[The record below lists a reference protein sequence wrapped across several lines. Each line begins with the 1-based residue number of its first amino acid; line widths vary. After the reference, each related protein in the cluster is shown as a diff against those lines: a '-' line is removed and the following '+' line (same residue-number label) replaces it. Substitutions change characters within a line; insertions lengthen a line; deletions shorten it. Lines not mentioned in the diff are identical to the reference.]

1 MRIPILYIMCG
12 LPASGKTTEAK
23 KIVAEDG
30 AEYVSSDEIRK
41 ELYGDESCQSDNQK
55 VFEHYYKRMN
65 QYLSEGKDVVIDSTN
80 VTLKSR
86 KRILS
91 ECKVDCIKLV
101 YIINTPIEICYEND
115 LKRERH
121 VGKEV
126 IDKFWKNFQCPQS
139 FEGFDSIVIIQ
150 NNHEKK
156 FDKDFFEETI
166 KKMNDFDQ
174 KNPHH
179 KFTLGEHCLI
189 TKKLLEKMI
198 DNTDSFYEKRLF
210 FTEKVKKSVC
220 YAALI
225 HDVGKMFSQ
234 SFDKDGV
241 AHYYNHANIGTYYLV
256 SHMSEFLDSIDKD
269 CFQYVSYVLFLVNYH
284 MLAHEIHT
292 EKAINKYKNLFGE
305 DLFNLLMKFQKCDSL
320 ASGTVGEID
329 L

>member
-1 MRIPILYIMCG
+1 MCG
-12 LPASGKTTEAK
+12 LPASGKTTKAK
-23 KIVAEDG
+23 EIVAEEG

-41 ELYGDESCQSDNQK
+41 ELYGDESCQSNNQK
-55 VFEHYYKRMN
+55 VFEHYYQRMN

-91 ECKVDCIKLV
+91 ECKVNCVKILYV
-101 YIINTPIEICYEND
+101 IATPIEYCYEND
-115 LKRERH
+115 SKRERQ
-121 VGKEV
+121 VGKEI
-126 IDKFWKNFQCPQS
+126 IDKFWKSFQFPQG

-198 DNTDSFYEKRLF
+198 NNTDSFYEKRLF
-210 FTEKVKKSVC
+210 FTEKVKKVF
-220 YAALI
+220 
-225 HDVGKMFSQ
+225 V
-234 SFDKDGV
+234 
-241 AHYYNHANIGTYYLV
+241 
-256 SHMSEFLDSIDKD
+256 
-269 CFQYVSYVLFLVNYH
+269 
-284 MLAHEIHT
+284 ML
-292 EKAINKYKNLFGE
+292 L
-305 DLFNLLMKFQKCDSL
+305 
-320 ASGTVGEID
+320 
-329 L
+329 

>member
-12 LPASGKTTEAK
+12 LPASGKTTKAK
-23 KIVAEDG
+23 EIVAEEG

-86 KRILS
+86 KRIIA
-91 ECKVDCIKLV
+91 ECKINCVKLL
-101 YIINTPIEICYEND
+101 YMIATPIEYCYEND
-115 LKRERH
+115 SKRERH

-126 IDKFWKNFQCPQS
+126 IDKFWKSFQFPQE
-139 FEGFDSIVIIQ
+139 FEGFDGVNIVNLYSNKSKISI
-150 NNHEKK
+150 EKAI
-156 FDKDFFEETI
+156 KDM
-166 KKMNDFDQ
+166 KSFDQ

-189 TKKLLEKMI
+189 TKKLLENSLKYLDI
-198 DNTDSFYEKRLF
+198 QYIKDSCY
-210 FTEKVKKSVC
+210 

-234 SFDKDGV
+234 SFGEDGV
-241 AHYYNHANIGTYYLV
+241 AHYYNHANIGSYYIV
-256 SHMSEFLDSIDKD
+256 SHFDSFFKYEDRKNIHSLL
-269 CFQYVSYVLFLVNYH
+269 VIFLVNYH

-305 DLFNLLMKFQKCDSL
+305 ELFDLLMKFQKCDSL

>member
-12 LPASGKTTEAK
+12 LPASGKTTKAK
-23 KIVAEDG
+23 EIVAEEG

-86 KRILS
+86 KRIFS
-91 ECKVDCIKLV
+91 ECKVNCEKFIYV
-101 YIINTPIEICYEND
+101 IATPIEICYEND

-121 VGKEV
+121 VGKEA
-126 IDKFWKNFQCPQS
+126 IDKFWKSFQFPQD
-139 FEGFDSIVIIQ
+139 FEGFSGTTVINLYSNVSKVSIEKII
-150 NNHEKK
+150 
-156 FDKDFFEETI
+156 KDM
-166 KKMNDFDQ
+166 KVFDQ

-189 TKKLLEKMI
+189 AKKLFEKSLI
-198 DNTDSFYEKRLF
+198 NDI
-210 FTEKVKKSVC
+210 KKSLVKDSC
-220 YAALI
+220 YYAALI

-234 SFDKDGV
+234 SFDKNGV
-241 AHYYNHANIGTYYLV
+241 AHYYNHANIGAYYIISHFNDLFFNYGNNTNPSLV
-256 SHMSEFLDSIDKD
+256 I
-269 CFQYVSYVLFLVNYH
+269 FLVNYH

-305 DLFNLLMKFQKCDSL
+305 EWFDLLMKFQKCDSL

>member
-12 LPASGKTTEAK
+12 LPASGKTTKAK
-23 KIVAEDG
+23 EIVAEEG

-86 KRILS
+86 KRIIA
-91 ECKVDCIKLV
+91 ECKINCVKLL
-101 YIINTPIEICYEND
+101 YMIATPIEYCYEND
-115 LKRERH
+115 SKRERH

-126 IDKFWKNFQCPQS
+126 IDKFWKSFQFPQE
-139 FEGFDSIVIIQ
+139 FEGFDGVNIVNLYSNKSKISIEKVI
-150 NNHEKK
+150 
-156 FDKDFFEETI
+156 KDM
-166 KKMNDFDQ
+166 KSFDQ

-189 TKKLLEKMI
+189 TKKLLENSLKYLDI
-198 DNTDSFYEKRLF
+198 QYIKDSCY
-210 FTEKVKKSVC
+210 

-234 SFDKDGV
+234 SFGEDGV
-241 AHYYNHANIGTYYLV
+241 AHYYNHANIGSYYIV
-256 SHMSEFLDSIDKD
+256 SHFDSFFKYEDRKNIHSLL
-269 CFQYVSYVLFLVNYH
+269 VIFLVNYH

-305 DLFNLLMKFQKCDSL
+305 ELFDLLMKFQKCDSL

>member
-1 MRIPILYIMCG
+1 MCG
-12 LPASGKTTEAK
+12 LPASGKTTKAK
-23 KIVAEDG
+23 EIVAEEG

-41 ELYGDESCQSDNQK
+41 ELYGDESCQSNNQK
-55 VFEHYYKRMN
+55 VFEHYYQRMN

-86 KRILS
+86 KRIFS
-91 ECKVDCIKLV
+91 ECKVNCEKFIYV
-101 YIINTPIEICYEND
+101 MATPIEICYEND
-115 LKRERH
+115 LKRKRH

-126 IDKFWKNFQCPQS
+126 IDKFWKSFQFPQS

-156 FDKDFFEETI
+156 FDKDFFEQTI
-166 KKMNDFDQ
+166 KDMNDFDQ

-198 DNTDSFYEKRLF
+198 NNTDSFYEKRLF

-220 YAALI
+220 CAALI

-269 CFQYVSYVLFLVNYH
+269 CFQYVSYILFLVNYH

-320 ASGTVGEID
+320 ASGTAGEID

>member
-1 MRIPILYIMCG
+1 MCG
-12 LPASGKTTEAK
+12 LPASGKTTKAK
-23 KIVAEDG
+23 EIVTAEG

-41 ELYGDESCQSDNQK
+41 ELYGDESCQSNNQK
-55 VFEHYYKRMN
+55 VFEHYYERMN

-91 ECKVDCIKLV
+91 ECKVNCVKILYV
-101 YIINTPIEICYEND
+101 IATPIEYCYEND
-115 LKRERH
+115 SKRERQ
-121 VGKEV
+121 VGKEI
-126 IDKFWKNFQCPQS
+126 IDKFWKSFQFPQS
-139 FEGFDSIVIIQ
+139 FDGFDSIVIIQ
-150 NNHEKK
+150 NNYEKK

-198 DNTDSFYEKRLF
+198 NNTDSFYEKRLF

-220 YAALI
+220 CAALI
-225 HDVGKMFSQ
+225 HDVGKMFTQ

-269 CFQYVSYVLFLVNYH
+269 CFQYVSYILFLVNYH

>member
-41 ELYGDESCQSDNQK
+41 ELYGDESCQSNNQK
-55 VFEHYYKRMN
+55 VFEHYYQRMN

-91 ECKVDCIKLV
+91 ECKVNCVKILYV
-101 YIINTPIEICYEND
+101 IATPIEYCYEND
-115 LKRERH
+115 SKRERQ
-121 VGKEV
+121 VGKEI
-126 IDKFWKNFQCPQS
+126 IDKFWKSFQFPQG
-139 FEGFDSIVIIQ
+139 FEVFDSIVIIQ

-156 FDKDFFEETI
+156 FDVGFFEETI

-198 DNTDSFYEKRLF
+198 NNTDSFYEKRLF

-225 HDVGKMFSQ
+225 HDVGKMFTQ

-269 CFQYVSYVLFLVNYH
+269 CFQYVSYILFLVNYH

-320 ASGTVGEID
+320 ASGTAGEID

>member
-12 LPASGKTTEAK
+12 LPASGKTTKAK
-23 KIVAEDG
+23 EIVAEEG

-41 ELYGDESCQSDNQK
+41 ELYGDESCQSNNQK
-55 VFEHYYKRMN
+55 VFEHYYQRMN

-91 ECKVDCIKLV
+91 ECKVNCEKFLYV
-101 YIINTPIEICYEND
+101 MATPIEICYEND
-115 LKRERH
+115 SKRERH

-126 IDKFWKNFQCPQS
+126 IDKFLKNFQCPQD
-139 FEGFDSIVIIQ
+139 FEGFSGITIINLYNNISKISIEQTLKNMKV
-150 NNHEKK
+150 
-156 FDKDFFEETI
+156 
-166 KKMNDFDQ
+166 FDQ

-179 KFTLGEHCLI
+179 KFTLGNHCLI
-189 TKKLLEKMI
+189 AKKLFEKSLN
-198 DNTDSFYEKRLF
+198 DTENPSVKDSCY
-210 FTEKVKKSVC
+210 

-234 SFDKDGV
+234 SFDKNGV
-241 AHYYNHANIGTYYLV
+241 AHYYNHANIGAYYIISHFGDFFNYDRNINPLLV
-256 SHMSEFLDSIDKD
+256 I
-269 CFQYVSYVLFLVNYH
+269 FLVNYH

-305 DLFNLLMKFQKCDSL
+305 EWFDLLMEFQKCDSL

>member
-12 LPASGKTTEAK
+12 LPASGKTTKAK
-23 KIVAEDG
+23 EIVAEEG

-41 ELYGDESCQSDNQK
+41 ELYGDESCQSNNQK
-55 VFEHYYKRMN
+55 LFEHYYQKMN

-80 VTLKSR
+80 ITLKSR
-86 KRILS
+86 KRIIA
-91 ECKVDCIKLV
+91 ECKINCVKLLYV
-101 YIINTPIEICYEND
+101 IATPIEYCYEND

-126 IDKFWKNFQCPQS
+126 IDKFWKSFQFPQE
-139 FEGFDSIVIIQ
+139 FEGFDGMSIVNLYSNKSKISI
-150 NNHEKK
+150 EK
-156 FDKDFFEETI
+156 TI
-166 KKMNDFDQ
+166 KDMKSFNQ

-189 TKKLLEKMI
+189 TKKLLEKSLKYLDI
-198 DNTDSFYEKRLF
+198 QYIKNSCY
-210 FTEKVKKSVC
+210 

-234 SFDKDGV
+234 SFGEDGV
-241 AHYYNHANIGTYYLV
+241 AHYYNHANIGSYYIV
-256 SHMSEFLDSIDKD
+256 SHFDSFFKYEDRKNIHSLL
-269 CFQYVSYVLFLVNYH
+269 VIFLVNYH

-320 ASGTVGEID
+320 ASGTAGEID